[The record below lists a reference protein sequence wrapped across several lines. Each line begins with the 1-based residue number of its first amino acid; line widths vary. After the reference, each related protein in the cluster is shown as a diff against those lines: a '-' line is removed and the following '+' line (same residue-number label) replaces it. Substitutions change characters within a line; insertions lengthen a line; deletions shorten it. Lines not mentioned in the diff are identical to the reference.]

1 MSFWE
6 IPGMKAGVLTG
17 DLAWSLVEHAKKYGY
32 ALAAVTCTST
42 SAIDSVL
49 AAARE
54 LNRPAVIQFS
64 EGGSAFIAG
73 KSLPNEQGVNQ
84 ASILG
89 AVAGAHFVRAV
100 APAYGI
106 PVLINTGYCGKQL
119 LPWFDGMLESD
130 EAYFKQYGETL
141 FSMHSLDFSQEPDA
155 ENIELCKTYFKR
167 MSSVNQ
173 ILEMGIGITS
183 GSSIFKVYQ
192 GLSPISEKF
201 TIAAACKAGSVV
213 KPEMLKDMQA
223 HAREQIKAATGKD
236 IQKPLSF
243 VVGSGFEKEKI
254 TGALAAGVVK
264 MNVDMDA
271 QGACWEGLQ
280 KFYKAQDGSPQAEDK
295 PLKYY
300 GRISLPPNL
309 PADVL
314 AELKETATKLCA
326 PGKGFLAADES
337 AGPWLRAGHAEA
349 AKIPDV
355 IENRAA
361 YRSMC
366 FSTPGL
372 SEHISG
378 VILHWET
385 LFQDDADGKS
395 MVDIITGNGMIPGIK
410 VDKAYDKKGMWG
422 TEVGPLG
429 HPEVSTK
436 GLDDLQERCAQ
447 AYKKGARFAKWRNVL
462 QLDPKKGLPSNL
474 AIMDTVHTLARY
486 ASICQSERLVPIVEP
501 EIVPNGDHDIEYCR
515 KMTEIV
521 LAAQFKALA
530 DHHIYLEGAVLKPN
544 MVKNG
549 LKGPK
554 ADAETIAKLTV
565 QTLLRTVPVA
575 MPGIFFLSGETALN
589 EDNEE
594 EATVNLSTMHKLYP
608 NLPWHLSFSYGK
620 ALQKTCIVTW
630 LGKPENKA
638 AAQKALKARSNANMD
653 AVFGKYV
660 KGSCASVGTD
670 GNVMQAAGPY

>member
-141 FSMHSLDFSQEPDA
+141 FSMHMLDFSQEPDA

-167 MSSVNQ
+167 MSSMSQ
-173 ILEMGIGITS
+173 ILEMGIGITN

-201 TIAAACKAGSVV
+201 TIAACKAGSVV
-213 KPEMLKDMQA
+213 KPELLKDMQA

-264 MNVDMDA
+264 MSVEIDA

-280 KFYKAQDGSPQAEDK
+280 KFYKAQEGSPQAEDK

-300 GRISLPPNL
+300 GRISPPPNL

-501 EIVPNGDHDIEYCR
+501 EIVPNGDHDIDYCC

-549 LKGPK
+549 LKGAK

-594 EATVNLSTMHKLYP
+594 EATINLSTMHKLYP

-630 LGKPENKA
+630 LGKPENKE

-660 KGSCASVGTD
+660 KGSCPSVGTD
-670 GNVMQAAGPY
+670 GNVLQAAGPY